1 MPTRRSQI
9 KVPDG
14 KLVRLDAVCEEHVL
28 SDIKISGDFFVH
40 PEEALFT
47 IERELNGLGLT
58 GTEED
63 LARKVGDVITTS
75 GAVLIGFRADDIVT
89 LLKELR
95 C

>member
-1 MPTRRSQI
+1 MPARRSQV

-14 KLVRLDAVCEEHVL
+14 KLVRLDAVCEQHII

-47 IERELNGLGLT
+47 IERGLDGLGLT

-63 LARKVGDVITTS
+63 LAHKVGLVVSDS
-75 GAVLIGFRADDIVT
+75 GAVLIGFTTDDIVS